1 MPADTLMEIDAATNG
16 LIQRPALRPE
26 IRALRDAA
34 LAVTGWP
41 SLPTA
46 PILDAEAWQAHT
58 EDEDWLIWRARRT
71 ANRLLNMPLELS
83 SGERIVGRPAL
94 RPATEAE
101 QARIAELRPVLESIP
116 PYPGGDAGHFHPD
129 FEKVFAV
136 GFGGILD
143 EVLRRQAAA
152 DDEDKRTFYEACAI
166 ALRGVQTYIGRVAE
180 LCEKGADETP
190 EWAELGAMCRRLVSS
205 PPASFHEAI
214 QLMFLTEIAL
224 WFGEDHGL
232 TTPGR
237 MDQTLW
243 RFYEADLAAG
253 RITREEALELI
264 CCLFI
269 QLNMILGSGSAI
281 SVMVGGRDA
290 QGQDVTNELT
300 YLVLQARLAT
310 QLVYPTIG
318 VAWHEGTP
326 DELMDFCCRMISTG
340 VGDPALFNDELIV
353 QALREHGVSE
363 ADSYNYMNST
373 CVEIKVVG
381 ASNMWVTAPY
391 FNCPQALLQVMQ
403 GVAEG
408 TVSAPES
415 FEALNALV
423 RDRLAETVR
432 GGAEHLHR
440 VWQARAQTA
449 CFPLASCVISDCL
462 EKGLDFD
469 RGGARY
475 NWVENSFVGLANL
488 ADGLMAVRHLV
499 YETGEYSL
507 EQLHEILQADF
518 AGHEALRQRI
528 LNSIPSY
535 GNDLEQPDALAAEWA
550 EFLADTTAANTVG
563 LHPYVPGYFCWIMHE
578 RFGSETGAT
587 PDGRKAGWAL
597 ADGAGAAQGREK
609 SGPTASVLSTTRWS
623 HRAALGGLVHNLKLS
638 RKALSTEADM
648 VALRAVMETYLRRGG
663 FEIQVNVVGAE
674 MLEHAREHPE
684 LYPDLLVRV
693 AGYSD
698 YFVRLN
704 PNMQEEV
711 IARSEHEG
719 F

>member
-16 LIQRPALRPE
+16 LIRRPALRPE

-129 FEKVFAV
+129 FEKVFAL

-152 DDEDKRTFYEACAI
+152 GHGDKRTFYEACAI
-166 ALRGVQTYIGRVAE
+166 AVRGVQDYIGRVAE
-180 LCEKGADETP
+180 LCDAGADDTP

-264 CCLFI
+264 CSLFI

-281 SVMVGGRDA
+281 SVMVGGRNG

-300 YLVLQARLAT
+300 YLVLEARLAT

-318 VAWHEGTP
+318 LAWHEGTP

-353 QALREHGVSE
+353 EALREIG
-363 ADSYNYMNST
+363 
-373 CVEIKVVG
+373 
-381 ASNMWVTAPY
+381 
-391 FNCPQALLQVMQ
+391 
-403 GVAEG
+403 
-408 TVSAPES
+408 
-415 FEALNALV
+415 
-423 RDRLAETVR
+423 
-432 GGAEHLHR
+432 
-440 VWQARAQTA
+440 RAH
-449 CFPLASCVISDCL
+449 V
-462 EKGLDFD
+462 
-469 RGGARY
+469 
-475 NWVENSFVGLANL
+475 
-488 ADGLMAVRHLV
+488 
-499 YETGEYSL
+499 
-507 EQLHEILQADF
+507 
-518 AGHEALRQRI
+518 
-528 LNSIPSY
+528 
-535 GNDLEQPDALAAEWA
+535 
-550 EFLADTTAANTVG
+550 
-563 LHPYVPGYFCWIMHE
+563 
-578 RFGSETGAT
+578 
-587 PDGRKAGWAL
+587 
-597 ADGAGAAQGREK
+597 
-609 SGPTASVLSTTRWS
+609 
-623 HRAALGGLVHNLKLS
+623 
-638 RKALSTEADM
+638 
-648 VALRAVMETYLRRGG
+648 
-663 FEIQVNVVGAE
+663 
-674 MLEHAREHPE
+674 
-684 LYPDLLVRV
+684 
-693 AGYSD
+693 
-698 YFVRLN
+698 
-704 PNMQEEV
+704 
-711 IARSEHEG
+711 
-719 F
+719 